1 MPQKVANILI
11 FLFTLPQSVAI
22 VIKSHKMWHIGVNMK
37 DKQNKPTDVR
47 FRLEK
52 SLHEP
57 LKELAKKEE
66 RSMNYLMNKAVE
78 LLLTKES
85 AKA

>member
-1 MPQKVANILI
+1 METQIA
-11 FLFTLPQSVAI
+11 
-22 VIKSHKMWHIGVNMK
+22 
-37 DKQNKPTDVR
+37 KPTDVR
-47 FRLEK
+47 FRLAKE
-52 SLHEP
+52 LHEP

-78 LLLTKES
+78 LLLNQKS

>member
-1 MPQKVANILI
+1 METQTA
-11 FLFTLPQSVAI
+11 
-22 VIKSHKMWHIGVNMK
+22 
-37 DKQNKPTDVR
+37 KPTDVR

-52 SLHEP
+52 ELHEP

-78 LLLTKES
+78 LLLNQKS

>member
-1 MPQKVANILI
+1 MANKSSNV
-11 FLFTLPQSVAI
+11 FTLPQIVAI
-22 VIKSHKMWHIGVNMK
+22 VMKSHSLWQYGVSMEL
-37 DKQNKPTDVR
+37 QQAKPTDVR

-52 SLHEP
+52 DLYEP
-57 LKELAKKEE
+57 LKELAKQEE

-78 LLLTKES
+78 LLLKQKS

>member
-1 MPQKVANILI
+1 
-11 FLFTLPQSVAI
+11 
-22 VIKSHKMWHIGVNMK
+22 MK
-37 DKQNKPTDVR
+37 TEKIKPTDVR

-52 SLHEP
+52 ELHEP

-78 LLLTKES
+78 LLLNQKES

>member
-1 MPQKVANILI
+1 MAKKLFV
-11 FLFTLPQSVAI
+11 LFTIPQFVAI
-22 VIKSHKMWHIGVNMK
+22 VIKRHIMWHSGEVMK
-37 DKQNKPTDVR
+37 APKQKPVDVR

-52 SLHEP
+52 TFHE
-57 LKELAKKEE
+57 LLVKEAKKEE

-78 LLLTKES
+78 KFLNQES

>member
-1 MPQKVANILI
+1 MGLNLNSLKVRL
-11 FLFTLPQSVAI
+11 LE
-22 VIKSHKMWHIGVNMK
+22 VIMKSE
-37 DKQNKPTDVR
+37 QNKPTDVR

-52 SLHEP
+52 ELYDP

-78 LLLTKES
+78 LLLDQKS

>member
-1 MPQKVANILI
+1 METQLTK
-11 FLFTLPQSVAI
+11 T
-22 VIKSHKMWHIGVNMK
+22 
-37 DKQNKPTDVR
+37 TDVR
-47 FRLEK
+47 FRLDK
-52 SLHEP
+52 GLHEP

-78 LLLTKES
+78 LLLNQKG

>member
-1 MPQKVANILI
+1 MRL
-11 FLFTLPQSVAI
+11 LE
-22 VIKSHKMWHIGVNMK
+22 VIMKSE
-37 DKQNKPTDVR
+37 QNKPTDVR

-52 SLHEP
+52 ELYDP

-78 LLLTKES
+78 LLLDQKS

>member
-1 MPQKVANILI
+1 MGLNLNSLKVRLCEV
-11 FLFTLPQSVAI
+11 S
-22 VIKSHKMWHIGVNMK
+22 MK

-47 FRLEK
+47 FRLENE
-52 SLHEP
+52 LHKP

-78 LLLTKES
+78 LLLIKES

>member
-1 MPQKVANILI
+1 METKA
-11 FLFTLPQSVAI
+11 
-22 VIKSHKMWHIGVNMK
+22 
-37 DKQNKPTDVR
+37 KPTDVR

-52 SLHEP
+52 GLHEP

-78 LLLTKES
+78 LLLNQKEN

>member
-1 MPQKVANILI
+1 M
-11 FLFTLPQSVAI
+11 
-22 VIKSHKMWHIGVNMK
+22 KSE
-37 DKQNKPTDVR
+37 QNKPTDVR

-52 SLHEP
+52 ELYDP

-78 LLLTKES
+78 LLLDQKS